1 MAEHMTAEQQ
11 ELLSVAREAQFR
23 AVKNAM
29 REHFVGGR
37 KMMRPYD
44 DTRHYYAKIYS
55 WSLPPGGAKARRALS
70 KFAALGLIEELPRAT
85 RPGAVRL
92 WRFPRAVCD
101 QLAIRARDEL
111 LAEGY
116 EQ

>member
-55 WSLPPGGAKARRALS
+55 WSLPPGGAKARL
-70 KFAALGLIEELPRAT
+70 AALAPE
-85 RPGAVRL
+85 VH
-92 WRFPRAVCD
+92 
-101 QLAIRARDEL
+101 AIDIHLTMTDDHPWAQAFVILTARKLEP
-111 LAEGY
+111 
-116 EQ
+116 